1 MMICLDTNV
10 LQALIQIPHIFNA
23 DAERLIIDARDANH
37 RFMVCPIVYT
47 EAFGIPGFKK
57 EIFDL
62 FLTGLGAEI
71 DWLMPIETWEIAGKA
86 QINFLTRRR
95 KLGLEGEKR
104 VLPDFLIGAH
114 ALARG
119 AALMTFDENR
129 YRTSF
134 PKLKLITK

>member
-23 DAERLIIDARDANH
+23 DAERLIIDAREANH
-37 RFMVCPIVYT
+37 RFMICPIVYT
-47 EAFGIPGFKK
+47 EAFGVPGFQK
-57 EIFDL
+57 EIFDA
-62 FLTGLGAEI
+62 FLTGLSVQV
-71 DWLMPIETWEIAGKA
+71 DWFVPTETWEQAGMA
-86 QINFLTRRR
+86 QIEYLNRRR
-95 KLGLEGEKR
+95 KLGLQGEKR

-134 PKLKLITK
+134 PKLELITK

>member
-1 MMICLDTNV
+1 M

-23 DAERLIIDARDANH
+23 DAECLIIEARDANH
-37 RFMVCPIVYT
+37 RFMVCPVVYT

-62 FLTGLGAEI
+62 FLTSLGAEI
-71 DWLMPIETWEIAGKA
+71 DWFMPIETWENAGLA
-86 QINFLTRRR
+86 QIDFLARRR
-95 KLGLEGEKR
+95 KLGLQDEKR

>member
-47 EAFGIPGFKK
+47 EAFGILGFKK

>member
-1 MMICLDTNV
+1 MIICLDTNV
-10 LQALIQIPHIFNA
+10 LQALTELPHIFNA
-23 DAERLIIDARDANH
+23 DAEHLIVKARDANH
-37 RFMVCPIVYT
+37 RFMVCPIAYT

-57 EIFDL
+57 EIFDV
-62 FLTGLGAEI
+62 FLTELGAEV
-71 DWLMPIETWEIAGKA
+71 DWVLPIETWELAGKA
-86 QINFLTRRR
+86 QIDFLARRR
-95 KLGLEGEKR
+95 KLGLQGNKR

-134 PKLKLITK
+134 PKLELITK

>member
-1 MMICLDTNV
+1 MIVCLDTNV

-23 DAERLIIDARDANH
+23 DAERLIIDARDTNH
-37 RFMVCPIVYT
+37 RLMICPIVYT
-47 EAFGIPGFKK
+47 EAFGIPSFKK

-62 FLTGLGAEI
+62 FLTNLGVEI
-71 DWLMPIETWEIAGKA
+71 DWFMPIETWEIAGKA
-86 QINFLTRRR
+86 QIDFLARRR
-95 KLGLEGEKR
+95 KLGLQGEKR
-104 VLPDFLIGAH
+104 VLPDFLIGSH